1 MKIKWGSYIDIISF
15 IIMITVMSKVTCFA
29 DNPRKDNQ
37 LTKKTSTSHPKF
49 TSEETLVFSGKV
61 NSKTKLIITRSKNG
75 YFYDHKLYLI
85 KTDLYGSKIL
95 LKKEIYGQEKEIDIK
110 FGNLASRKY
119 KSLFIFIEGQA
130 TTAYMFKVLPRSLFT
145 QYERTQGRAREF
157 CQDIDGD
164 GVFEILVCNTYHH
177 FINEGEIPDEV
188 FDRSCKQIE
197 GHPYLKV
204 VCKLH
209 NSKYRYSYILPD
221 LDSEKEIPKEHWFK
235 FVPKCNKNGDLVVD
249 FAK

>member
-1 MKIKWGSYIDIISF
+1 MKIKRGSYIHIISCVV
-15 IIMITVMSKVTCFA
+15 IIVIISAVTCLA
-29 DNPRKDNQ
+29 NNTDKDNQ
-37 LTKKTSTSHPKF
+37 ITKKDSTSYFKL

-61 NSKTKLIITRSKNG
+61 NNKTKLIITRNKNG
-75 YFYDHKLYLI
+75 YFYNHKLYLI
-85 KTDLYGSKIL
+85 KTTLYGSKIL
-95 LKKEIYGQEKEIDIK
+95 LKKEIYGQEKEVDIK
-110 FGNLASRKY
+110 FGNLTSSKY
-119 KSLFIFIEGQA
+119 KNLFIFIEGQA
-130 TTAYMFKVLPRSLFT
+130 TTAYMFKVLPRSLVA

-157 CQDIDGD
+157 CQDGD
-164 GVFEILVCNTYHH
+164 GIFEILVCNTYHH
-177 FINEGEIPDEV
+177 FISEGDIPDKI

-235 FVPKCNKNGDLVVD
+235 FVPKCDKKGNLVVD
-249 FAK
+249 FGN